1 MKCPH
6 CHSTDTRVIDTRHDA
21 QGNVRRRREC
31 KKCDKRFS
39 TLERTILTTPLVIK
53 KDGRREEFDHDK
65 LISGLRIAC
74 TRRSIGADELE
85 RIADR
90 VAYAIRQ
97 TGRTEIPSQMIG
109 DLVIDELRQM
119 DEVAYIRYA
128 IVYMGLRDLEAVR
141 REIERLRSQH

>member
-31 KKCDKRFS
+31 QACEQRFS
-39 TLERTILTTPLVIK
+39 TLERPILTTPLVIK

-65 LISGLRIAC
+65 LISGLRISCA
-74 TRRSIGADELE
+74 RRPISADELE

-97 TGRTEIPSQMIG
+97 TGRMEIPSQMIG